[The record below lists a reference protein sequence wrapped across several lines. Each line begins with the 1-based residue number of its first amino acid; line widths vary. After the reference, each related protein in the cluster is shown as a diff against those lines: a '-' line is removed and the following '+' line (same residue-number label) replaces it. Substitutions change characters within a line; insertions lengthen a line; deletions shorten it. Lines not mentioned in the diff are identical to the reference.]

1 MTIQTTCRVVHDG
14 ERNLIM
20 QLNGIADGLD
30 QETNAVKVRASD
42 FNCKTVKILS
52 VTSTVAKGKVKLTWD
67 SMPTPTDF
75 LYLEGS
81 GDEFCYG
88 DRGLTND
95 AADLASGNI
104 LLSTSGF
111 EPGSSYSIL
120 LKMVKKL

>member
-1 MTIQTTCRVVHDG
+1 MTIATTSRVVHDG

-20 QLNGIADGLD
+20 QLTGIADGLD
-30 QETNAVKVRASD
+30 QEEGVVKVDVSEIGCR
-42 FNCKTVKILS
+42 TVKIIEVVSS
-52 VTSTVAKGKVKLTWD
+52 VANGKVKLTWD

-75 LYLEGS
+75 LVLEGS
-81 GDEFCYG
+81 GDKFCYG

-95 AADLASGNI
+95 APDLQTGDV
-104 LLSTSGF
+104 LLSTEGF